1 MYRWE
6 MKIEGKMNV
15 YITNEKPMKV
25 LKHGSDMITLAFQ
38 KNKYLENGLKRQAL
52 KVNRVS

>member
-38 KNKYLENGLKRQAL
+38 KDNYI
-52 KVNRVS
+52 